1 MHTEIVKQISN
12 LPVVERIE
20 IIEEVSRSVRRDLQ
34 PSPLTDEEKKRRSEA
49 IRRLAGIASVP
60 GKIPPT
66 DEEWREE
73 RTNYL
78 LEKYK

>member
-1 MHTEIVKQISN
+1 MHTEIVKQITS
-12 LPVVERIE
+12 LPVFERIE
-20 IIEEVSRSVRRDLQ
+20 IIEEVTRSVRRDLGRQ
-34 PSPLTDEEKKRRSEA
+34 PLTDEEKLRRSEA
-49 IRRLAGIASVP
+49 IRQLAGIASVE
-60 GKIPPT
+60 GKTPPT